1 MGTEPLLC
9 LWGQILL
16 RNLKGR
22 IKGAV
27 LDEQVCE
34 RVIDSCI
41 NNAIIRCSGEDT
53 YAPTEGKC

>member
-34 RVIDSCI
+34 RVKQLVYEVW
-41 NNAIIRCSGEDT
+41 IIGHVRTLAEV
-53 YAPTEGKC
+53 ELK